1 MFHAVGFFV
10 LASGILAFSGLFKCL
25 KCVLNVGAA
34 GAHMKGVLMPKTT
47 DLKLRIDPELKRA
60 AGEVYRQWG
69 LNLTDAVTIF
79 LYQSVA
85 EGGMPFAM
93 KRPQSTPAFNWDNP
107 NIIRI
112 DSEAGHAV
120 LPADWDSAEDAIY
133 DKL

>member
-1 MFHAVGFFV
+1 
-10 LASGILAFSGLFKCL
+10 
-25 KCVLNVGAA
+25 
-34 GAHMKGVLMPKTT
+34 MPKTA
-47 DLKLRIDPELKRA
+47 DLKIRIDPELKRA

-93 KRPQSTPAFNWDNP
+93 KKPRTALAFNWDNP
-107 NIIRI
+107 PIVRI
-112 DSEAGHAV
+112 DPEAGHAA
-120 LPADWDSAEDAIY
+120 LPAEWDSDDDSIY

>member
-1 MFHAVGFFV
+1 
-10 LASGILAFSGLFKCL
+10 
-25 KCVLNVGAA
+25 
-34 GAHMKGVLMPKTT
+34 MPKTA

-79 LYQSVA
+79 LHQSVA

-93 KRPQSTPAFNWDNP
+93 KRPKTAPTFNWDSP

-112 DSEAGHAV
+112 DSEAGHAI
-120 LPADWDSAEDAIY
+120 LPAEWDSDEDAIY